1 MKRSTSFTGLDVP
14 VSRRKRV
21 LSEEE
26 RSLWESVA
34 KQVKPLRKKPRAA
47 KPQAAE
53 PKQLPPALAKATAK
67 PTAKPTPRPIASV
80 PVPKPSKPAVP
91 PLATLGRRERAKLS
105 RGKSEIDAR
114 LDLHGMTQVR
124 AHHALLGFLQRAHN
138 DGLTFVLVI
147 TGKGAV
153 GGLDAERGV
162 LRRQVPQWL
171 SLPEFRSLV
180 VGFEQAH
187 IGHGGEGALYVR
199 IRRARA

>member
-1 MKRSTSFTGLDVP
+1 MKRSTSFAGLDVP
-14 VSRRKRV
+14 LSRRKRD

-34 KQVKPLRKKPRAA
+34 KQVKPLRKKPRAS
-47 KPQAAE
+47 KQQPKQHTAE
-53 PKQLPPALAKATAK
+53 PKQSTPASAKAA
-67 PTAKPTPRPIASV
+67 PRPIAAV
-80 PVPKPSKPAVP
+80 PAPKPSKPAVP
-91 PLATLGRRERAKLS
+91 PLVTLGRRERSKLS

-147 TGKGAV
+147 TGKGTV
-153 GGLDAERGV
+153 GGPDAERGV

-199 IRRARA
+199 IRRARE

>member
-1 MKRSTSFTGLDVP
+1 MKRSTSLTGSDVP
-14 VSRRKRV
+14 VSRRKRA

-34 KQVKPLRKKPRAA
+34 KQVKPLRKKPRMT
-47 KPQAAE
+47 KPPVAE
-53 PKQLPPALAKATAK
+53 PKQSIAAPAKA
-67 PTAKPTPRPIASV
+67 PTRPIV
-80 PVPKPSKPAVP
+80 PAPAPKPSKPAVP
-91 PLATLGRRERAKLS
+91 PLVTLGRRERSKLS
-105 RGKSEIDAR
+105 RGKREIDAR

-124 AHHALLGFLQRAHN
+124 AHHALLGFLQRAHH

-147 TGKGAV
+147 TGKGAAS
-153 GGLDAERGV
+153 GSDAERGV

-180 VGFEQAH
+180 IGFEQAH

-199 IRRARA
+199 IRRARG